1 MVVAAVRIA
10 GDVRIVADS
19 RHDLL
24 LPRANVVDPL
34 AMTPNGHLMV
44 IDSGKVLC
52 SRVTQRLMVLI
63 PIWSDI
69 RKLA

>member
-24 LPRANVVDPL
+24 LPCADVVDPL

-44 IDSGKVLC
+44 IDFGKVLC

-63 PIWSDI
+63 PSWSDI